1 MEVNREVKMKLT
13 ESKLRQIIREV
24 IREGFA
30 GPLSKTKQKKFET
43 DRRKGS
49 EVLGFKATGKPD
61 VKTGI
66 GLTESAWPDNQEA
79 KILEKAFKAAGVK
92 VFRVR
97 GSKHN
102 ENYYFVDVKAVDGKT
117 TISIEVNKMSN
128 VVFMH
133 DQSDVKLGELK
144 ENPRELIRTLKDLKT
159 LPGFGQSQLR
169 KR

>member
-1 MEVNREVKMKLT
+1 MKIT
-13 ESKLRQIIREV
+13 ESRLRKIIRKI

-30 GPLSKTKQKKFET
+30 GPLSKSEQKKFESN
-43 DRRKGS
+43 RKKNS
-49 EVLGFKATGKPD
+49 EVLGYKFAGTSD
-61 VKTGI
+61 VKAPI
-66 GLTESAWPDNQEA
+66 GLTEGAWPDGQEA
-79 KILEKAFKAAGVK
+79 TLLEKAFKAAGVK
-92 VFRVR
+92 VFKVR
-97 GSKHN
+97 GSRHN
-102 ENYYFVDVKAVDGKT
+102 ENYYFVDVKAVDGRT
-117 TISIEVNKMSN
+117 TISIEVNKTSN